1 MSTFYGTWDAQRRQY
16 PRLALTSTT
25 DMIACELG
33 GSDLDAIGR
42 AAGFDAYQT
51 SVWCATF
58 RRESQ
63 GIKPQTDEQLAL
75 CALVWCVLNPG
86 DVEDWKAII
95 EAADGTYPAL
105 VIWAHGRGYV

>member
-1 MSTFYGTWDAQRRQY
+1 VSTFFGEWDAQRRQY
-16 PRLALTSTT
+16 PRLALTSTM

-33 GSDLDAIGR
+33 AFELDAIGR
-42 AAGFDAYQT
+42 ATGLDAYQT

-75 CALVWCVLNPG
+75 CALVWCVLNPDG
-86 DVEDWKAII
+86 VKDWKAVI
-95 EAADGTYPAL
+95 EAAHGMYPAL